1 MSKNAVK
8 ELFWGT
14 MIFCSIVSILL
25 SMAVSASKF
34 EEVAYVC
41 DCKEQAELIQWMD
54 QRKETAFQT
63 ASRLDEF
70 FRIGVLAHCRVKI
83 IKTTMFGQ
91 VDFDLPENRID
102 SCETIYRF

>member
-1 MSKNAVK
+1 MSKDVVK
-8 ELFWGT
+8 EVFWGT
-14 MIFCSIVSILL
+14 MIFCSTVSILL
-25 SMAVSASKF
+25 SMAVSASRF

-41 DCKEQAELIQWMD
+41 DCKEQGDVIYWMN
-54 QRKETAFQT
+54 QRKAAVLQ
-63 ASRLDEF
+63 SDYDLQEF
-70 FRIGVLAHCRVKI
+70 FEIGVLAHCRSKI